1 MATEEKKNDPFYGS
15 HSLFLTVQN
24 CRVINCSFKK
34 NKGFGGA
41 VNLSCSTNLKKK
53 KYRKDD
59 RLLSKKVRNL
69 ASDSA
74 IYYHSLI
81 MISFFVLFALVIFTI

>member
-1 MATEEKKNDPFYGS
+1 MATGEKKNDPFYGS

-41 VNLSCSTNLKKK
+41 VNLS
-53 KYRKDD
+53 Y
-59 RLLSKKVRNL
+59 SK
-69 ASDSA
+69 
-74 IYYHSLI
+74 II
-81 MISFFVLFALVIFTI
+81 